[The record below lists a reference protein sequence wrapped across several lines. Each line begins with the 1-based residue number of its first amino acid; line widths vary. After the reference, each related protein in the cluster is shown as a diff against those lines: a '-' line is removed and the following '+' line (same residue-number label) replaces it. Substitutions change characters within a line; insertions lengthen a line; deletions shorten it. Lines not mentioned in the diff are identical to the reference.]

1 VSWVVAWSAAGIVIE
16 AAGLAAALHGVGGHV
31 PVPVTAAVYTV
42 LRLCWAA
49 LPVGGAPGIGE
60 ASLALALT
68 ASGELLGI
76 ARAGVV
82 VFRLLFFWAPAVI
95 GSLVA
100 ARFTQRLF
108 L

>member
-1 VSWVVAWSAAGIVIE
+1 M
-16 AAGLAAALHGVGGHV
+16 
-31 PVPVTAAVYTV
+31 
-42 LRLCWAA
+42 
-49 LPVGGAPGIGE
+49 
-60 ASLALALT
+60 LALT

-76 ARAGVV
+76 ACAGVL

-100 ARFTQRLF
+100 ARFAQRLF

>member
-1 VSWVVAWSAAGIVIE
+1 MVAWSAAGIGLE
-16 AAGLAAALHGVGGHV
+16 TAGLAAALHGVGGHV
-31 PVPVTAAVYTV
+31 PVTVTAAVYTV

-49 LPVGGAPGIGE
+49 LPVAGAPGVGE

-68 ASGELLGI
+68 ASGESLGI
-76 ARAGVV
+76 ACAGVL
-82 VFRLLFFWAPAVI
+82 VFRLLFFWAAAVL

-100 ARFTQRLF
+100 ARFAQRLF